1 MNTICYSVPNISCN
15 HCVMH
20 IQKALQPLEGVEQLE
35 VDREGKSVTVGFDA
49 PATDL
54 QLRAVLAEIGYPA
67 YRS

>member
-35 VDREGKSVTVGFDA
+35 VDLEGKSVTVGFDA
-49 PATDL
+49 PATDF

>member
-1 MNTICYSVPNISCN
+1 
-15 HCVMH
+15 MH

-35 VDREGKSVTVGFDA
+35 VDLEGKSVTVGFDA

>member
-20 IQKALQPLEGVEQLE
+20 VQKALQPLEGVKKVDVDLE
-35 VDREGKSVTVGFDA
+35 TKSVTVEFDS

-54 QLRAVLAEIGYPA
+54 QLRAALAEIVYPA
-67 YRS
+67 A